1 VLSFLFSEQN
11 WMFHGAVEYRVSH
24 GNIYDHGEP
33 TGLIDEDLFD
43 TETSVKPPRLLTP
56 NEYGRQ

>member
-1 VLSFLFSEQN
+1 METSMITAS
-11 WMFHGAVEYRVSH
+11 RR
-24 GNIYDHGEP
+24 
-33 TGLIDEDLFD
+33 GLIDEDLFD